1 MENVKLGVLCVGALY
16 LLSAALIV
24 VMALV
29 SLLRALRK
37 ADGPADRERMKY
49 LREMLVLAT
58 SGLIQDTVL
67 VLVALPLVAWFVLFP

>member
-16 LLSAALIV
+16 LLSAALIG

-29 SLLRALRK
+29 SWLRALRK

-49 LREMLVLAT
+49 LREMRILAT
-58 SGLIQDTVL
+58 SGPIQDTVL